1 MGESCSNGSV
11 RFYKKRIG
19 LALFMHLIFAAT
31 LCGEGILF
39 FVLHLYFVGER
50 GAGQIDYKF
59 QTVFYFLNYFACFII
74 VFVGAFWAKVSTR
87 RLEQELHRAAIDE
100 LTGVYNREYFFD
112 NVERILKKS
121 EGKYYLVCTNIS
133 GFKFFNEIFGKRKG
147 DEVLKTQA
155 MMLRERENSYAAY
168 GRLVADEFGMLISEQ
183 FFCEK
188 ILLEHVSAMQEKFS
202 SHLYCMHVYAGIY
215 EIEDHNESAEVM
227 CEKIRVALDTIK
239 GNYDRNLVF
248 YNEEMLKA
256 SAIKRKI
263 VGGFEKALKEDEF
276 CIYLQ
281 PQVAEEGK
289 VLGAEALVRWKHPE
303 EGVIS
308 PGEFVPV
315 LEETSLITKLDYFVW
330 EQAARLLRK
339 WKKEGRE
346 WLYISVNVSAMDFLC
361 LDICQTFMLLVQ
373 KYDINPVNLKI
384 EITESVFM
392 NEAKTQ
398 IDTLNRLQEYGFEIE
413 IDDFGSGYSSLNML
427 KDIMADV
434 MKIDMGF
441 LLETVHEER
450 SWSILQGIVN
460 LAERL
465 EMRTVAE
472 GVETECQKKKL
483 VDIGCNVFQE
493 YYFAKPMPTEEFT
506 KRYLC

>member
-1 MGESCSNGSV
+1 MGESCSNGIV
-11 RFYKKRIG
+11 MFYIY
-19 LALFMHLIFAAT
+19 I
-31 LCGEGILF
+31 
-39 FVLHLYFVGER
+39 
-50 GAGQIDYKF
+50 
-59 QTVFYFLNYFACFII
+59 FACFII
-74 VFVGAFWAKVSTR
+74 VSVGAFRSKLSAR

-168 GRLVADEFGMLISEQ
+168 GRLVA
-183 FFCEK
+183 
-188 ILLEHVSAMQEKFS
+188 
-202 SHLYCMHVYAGIY
+202 
-215 EIEDHNESAEVM
+215 
-227 CEKIRVALDTIK
+227 
-239 GNYDRNLVF
+239 
-248 YNEEMLKA
+248 
-256 SAIKRKI
+256 
-263 VGGFEKALKEDEF
+263 
-276 CIYLQ
+276 
-281 PQVAEEGK
+281 EEGK

-315 LEETSLITKLDYFVW
+315 LEEASLITKLDYFVW

-361 LDICQTFMLLVQ
+361 LDICQTFILLVQ

-450 SWSILQGIVN
+450 SWIILQGIVN

-465 EMRTVAE
+465 GMRTVAE

-483 VDIGCNVFQE
+483 VDIGCNVFQG
-493 YYFAKPMPTEEFT
+493 YYFAKPMPTEEFA